1 MIKKAGIVI
10 IGIIIGVIFV
20 GTVWYIIQG
29 WTGTTETGKEIPIAK
44 EDLLSSPTIETVRSK
59 ASVINFPIKVSSKKI
74 GVAKPF
80 N

>member
-1 MIKKAGIVI
+1 MIKKIGKIV
-10 IGIIIGVIFV
+10 IGIIIGIIFV

-29 WTGTTETGKEIPIAK
+29 WTEVPEVEEGIPVIQ
-44 EDLLSSPTIETVRSK
+44 EDLLSHPAIDTARSK
-59 ASVINFPIKVSSKKI
+59 ASVIDFPIQAPEKDM

>member
-1 MIKKAGIVI
+1 MIKKVGKIV

-29 WTGTTETGKEIPIAK
+29 WTEAPEVEEGIPVIQ
-44 EDLLSSPTIETVRSK
+44 EDLLSNPAIETARSK
-59 ASVINFPIKVSSKKI
+59 ASVIDFPIRVSEKDV